1 MTGSKSH
8 FDQAPPRAAPRKG
21 IQSIEIG
28 FSVLSALMTS
38 SRPLPLK
45 RISQLSGLPSS
56 KVHSYLVS
64 FTALDVVSQD
74 PDTGHYGLGPFALK
88 LGLGFLDQFDLFSAT
103 RPVMLDLAEEIGVT
117 VYLGIWGNRGPT
129 ITHKVDGSLSDAI
142 LDIRIGSV
150 LPILRSALGRN
161 LAAHLPANS
170 IRPLIA
176 QEIAQRQQARPTID
190 TLEEP
195 SSLPTAERMLEKV
208 WQDGIARVRGG
219 LLSDFTALS
228 VPIFDH
234 TGATYGA
241 LTLMG
246 RWHNFDDSLDGL
258 PALKLKTA
266 CAAIS
271 KSCGYAPERHPAGS
285 AWASPDLLISAK
297 R

>member
-1 MTGSKSH
+1 MAPADG
-8 FDQAPPRAAPRKG
+8 QAGGPKVRAARKG

-28 FSVLSALMTS
+28 FAVLSALMTS

-64 FTALDVVSQD
+64 FTALEVVSQD

-117 VYLGIWGNRGPT
+117 VYLGVWGNRGPT
-129 ITHKVDGSLSDAI
+129 IIHKVDGSLSDAI
-142 LDIRIGSV
+142 LDIRVGSV

-161 LAAHLPANS
+161 LAAHLPAAS
-170 IRPLIA
+170 IRQLIA
-176 QEIAQRQQARPTID
+176 QELAMHQPGQAHAD
-190 TLEEP
+190 TMDDP
-195 SSLPTAERMLEKV
+195 VSLPMAERMLEQV
-208 WQDGIARVRGG
+208 RRDGIARVRAG
-219 LLSDFTALS
+219 LLSDFSALS

-234 TGATYGA
+234 SGATYGA
-241 LTLMG
+241 LTMMG
-246 RWHNFDDSLDGL
+246 RYRNFDDSLDGA
-258 PALKLKTA
+258 PALKLKAA

-271 KSCGYAPERHPAGS
+271 SACGYVPEQDAVQ
-285 AWASPDLLISAK
+285 AAE
-297 R
+297 

>member
-1 MTGSKSH
+1 MAPTDSK
-8 FDQAPPRAAPRKG
+8 AGGPKVRAARKG

-64 FTALDVVSQD
+64 FTALEVVSQD

-117 VYLGIWGNRGPT
+117 IYLGVWGNRGPT
-129 ITHKVDGSLSDAI
+129 IIHKVDGSLSDAI
-142 LDIRIGSV
+142 LDIRVGSV

-161 LAAHLPANS
+161 LAAHLPAAS
-170 IRPLIA
+170 IRQLIA
-176 QEIAQRQQARPTID
+176 QEIAAHQPGQAHAD
-190 TLEEP
+190 TLDDP
-195 SSLPTAERMLEKV
+195 VSLPMAERMLQQV
-208 WQDGIARVRGG
+208 RRDGIARVRAG
-219 LLSDFTALS
+219 LLSDFSALS
-228 VPIFDH
+228 VPIFDYSG
-234 TGATYGA
+234 TTYGA
-241 LTLMG
+241 LTMMG
-246 RWHNFDDSLDGL
+246 RYRNFDDSLDGA
-258 PALKLKTA
+258 PARKLKAA

-271 KSCGYAPERHPAGS
+271 SACGYAPERVMEQA
-285 AWASPDLLISAK
+285 AE
-297 R
+297 